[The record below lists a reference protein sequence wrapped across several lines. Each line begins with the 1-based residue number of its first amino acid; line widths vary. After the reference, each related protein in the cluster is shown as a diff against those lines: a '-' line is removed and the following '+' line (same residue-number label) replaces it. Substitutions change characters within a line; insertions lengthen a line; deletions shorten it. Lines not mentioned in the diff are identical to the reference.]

1 MILFINKRFNNR
13 NGAEKSGI
21 DVVNSLLKAN
31 ASLALLYIDINNNF
45 NEIKNLNKLDIIK
58 APRFKSSLNKKSF
71 KEIFEYLESTFF
83 DKKRIQQIK
92 KLKINFIIANSLSSE
107 YYAKKISKMLD
118 VKCCLIVRE
127 SPEFYKNTTKAVK
140 RIVFF
145 NTVVF
150 VSSNVM
156 NDWITILP
164 ELKTKSIYIPNT
176 IDENSISQIIN
187 KPKLYYKNKLNFIK
201 NNINIVVVGKFLT
214 RKNQSIIIN
223 NLDKFYKLNKNI
235 TFHFVGKHF
244 NSYGNQIKT
253 KLKNN
258 PYNKMVQLYGF
269 KKNVLEYIYAS
280 DYLILTALAEAS
292 PRVIYEAMILK
303 TLVISSNVGGVS
315 ELIKHGKTGYLY
327 KSNNIEE
334 LLLHFNYSLNSKKN
348 NALIDN
354 ANKFYYKLFSNEI
367 HQKNYKKLLKLLS
380 SL

>member
-127 SPEFYKNTTKAVK
+127 SPEFYKNTTKAVM

-145 NTVVF
+145 NRVVF
-150 VSSNVM
+150 N
-156 NDWITILP
+156 
-164 ELKTKSIYIPNT
+164 
-176 IDENSISQIIN
+176 
-187 KPKLYYKNKLNFIK
+187 
-201 NNINIVVVGKFLT
+201 
-214 RKNQSIIIN
+214 RK
-223 NLDKFYKLNKNI
+223 KRK
-235 TFHFVGKHF
+235 
-244 NSYGNQIKT
+244 
-253 KLKNN
+253 
-258 PYNKMVQLYGF
+258 
-269 KKNVLEYIYAS
+269 
-280 DYLILTALAEAS
+280 
-292 PRVIYEAMILK
+292 
-303 TLVISSNVGGVS
+303 
-315 ELIKHGKTGYLY
+315 
-327 KSNNIEE
+327 
-334 LLLHFNYSLNSKKN
+334 
-348 NALIDN
+348 
-354 ANKFYYKLFSNEI
+354 
-367 HQKNYKKLLKLLS
+367 
-380 SL
+380 

>member
-45 NEIKNLNKLDIIK
+45 KEIKNLDNLNIIK
-58 APRFKSSLNKKSF
+58 APIFKSSLNTKSF
-71 KEIFEYLESTFF
+71 KEIFEYLESKFF
-83 DKKRIQQIK
+83 DKNRIQQIK
-92 KLKINFIIANSLSSE
+92 SLKINFIIANSLSSE
-107 YYAKKISKMLD
+107 YYAKKISKILD
-118 VKCCLIVRE
+118 VKSCLIVRE
-127 SPEFYKNTTKAVK
+127 SPEFYKDTTKAVK
-140 RIVFF
+140 RIDFF
-145 NTVVF
+145 NKVVF

-156 NDWITILP
+156 KNWVAILP
-164 ELKTKSIYIPNT
+164 NLKTKSIYIPNT
-176 IDENSISQIIN
+176 IDEKSISQIIE
-187 KPKLYYKNKLNFIK
+187 KPKSYYKNKLNFIP
-201 NNINIVVVGKFLT
+201 NHINIVIVGKFLT

-223 NLDKFYKLNKNI
+223 NLDKFNNITKKI

-253 KLKNN
+253 KLKNS
-258 PYNKMVQLYGF
+258 PYKKMVQLYGF

-303 TLVISSNVGGVS
+303 TLVISSNVGGVT
-315 ELIKHGKTGYLY
+315 ELIKHKKTGYLY
-327 KSNNIEE
+327 KKNNIED
-334 LLLHFNYSLNSKKN
+334 LLLHFNYSLKSKKN
-348 NALIDN
+348 NTLITN
-354 ANKFYYKLFSNEI
+354 ANKFYYKSFSNEI

-380 SL
+380 TL